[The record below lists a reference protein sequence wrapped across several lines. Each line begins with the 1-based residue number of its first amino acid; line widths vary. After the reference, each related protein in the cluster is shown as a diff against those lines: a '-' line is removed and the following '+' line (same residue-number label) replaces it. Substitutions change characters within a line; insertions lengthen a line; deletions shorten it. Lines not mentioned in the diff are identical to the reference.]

1 MSKKTGKHGA
11 GYRVFHSV
19 LCVIATLYLLFALVF
34 TAVLLHYEKSDKL
47 VEEISTVSLGETKI
61 PFAKDT
67 VAERIHADYVTD
79 ENISLSDMESAVN
92 AMDIPAYAAE
102 KADTLLDM
110 FRGDYDAA
118 VQIPVSE
125 ITDLLDSS
133 QGSMLDNALILVDEQ
148 DKAALEAELSEPL
161 GTCNRVLDTL
171 YGSPAL
177 RAFARV
183 RVSIFR
189 IIFDGLLLVLLLI
202 RWMQVFK
209 NSGKAYRHGIK
220 AMGITAVVPSAIVT
234 AVCLYRLVAS
244 YFIKDNIKTLAPVE
258 AVLRKPILLDNLLVL
273 LVGILMILTAML
285 MKKVTNRHPQTSE
298 NGGLSDTMELDTSD
312 LADEDEDDDEDD
324 DDMPPETHCIYCKR
338 TLKNGAKFCVYC
350 GKSQTEPPTEE

>member
-1 MSKKTGKHGA
+1 MSKKSGRHGA
-11 GYRVFHSV
+11 GYRIFHSV
-19 LCVIATLYLLFALVF
+19 LCVIATLYLLFAMVS
-34 TAVLLHYEKSDKL
+34 TAVLLHYMKSDEL

-67 VAERIHADYVTD
+67 VAERISKDYVTD
-79 ENISLSDMESAVN
+79 ERITTEDMASAVN

-102 KADTLLDM
+102 KVDTLLDM

-133 QGSMLDNALILVDEQ
+133 QDSMLDNALILVDEQ
-148 DKAALEAELSEPL
+148 DKAALEAELSGPL
-161 GTCNRVLDTL
+161 SKVNRVLDTI

-183 RVSIFR
+183 RVSIVR
-189 IIFDGLLLVLLLI
+189 IIFDGLLLILLLI

-220 AMGITAVVPSAIVT
+220 AMGITLIVPSALVT
-234 AVCLYRLVAS
+234 VVCLWRLVAS
-244 YFIKDNIKTLAPVE
+244 YFIKDSIITLAPVE
-258 AVLRKPILLDNLLVL
+258 AVLRKPILLYNLIVL
-273 LVGILMILTAML
+273 GVGVLMLLTGML
-285 MKKVTNRHPQTSE
+285 MKKITNRHPQVSE
-298 NGGLSDTMELDTSD
+298 NGGLSDTMELDTTD
-312 LADEDEDDDEDD
+312 LPDEDD
-324 DDMPPETHCIYCKR
+324 DDDDDDDYPPETHCVYCKR

-350 GKSQTEPPTEE
+350 GKSQVEEQTEE